1 MKIERLLLIA
11 ALFLP
16 LTMFAQGPPP
26 GGPDPHGMMPS
37 PPPGRGH
44 GMRGEWWKN
53 SELAQK
59 LQLTDQQKQQLDK
72 VFFDHRMKLIDFQA
86 DLEKQDLKL
95 QTLLDEDT
103 PNESQVGTQVDQEL
117 AAKSKLERE
126 FTMMNLDL
134 RKVLTVDQWR
144 KLKDM
149 HQHHGSGGFDRDRGD
164 RDRQRGPRGMRGGHM
179 PSPPNDGQGP
189 PPQGSGSNPP
199 ATPNQ

>member
-1 MKIERLLLIA
+1 MKIEKLLLLA

-26 GGPDPHGMMPS
+26 GSPGPRGMEPHPGRDGHGMM
-37 PPPGRGH
+37 GK
-44 GMRGEWWKN
+44 WWKN
-53 SELAQK
+53 SALAQK
-59 LQLTDQQKQQLDK
+59 LQLSDQQTQQLDK

-95 QTLLDEDT
+95 QSLLDEDS

-144 KLKDM
+144 QLKEM
-149 HQHHGSGGFDRDRGD
+149 HGHHDPEDFGHFRGD
-164 RDRQRGPRGMRGGHM
+164 RHDGARSNFRGSRAHP
-179 PSPPNDGQGP
+179 GQNNGPAP
-189 PPQGSGSNPP
+189 PPSSPNPNPP

>member
-1 MKIERLLLIA
+1 MKIERLLLMA

-16 LTMFAQGPPP
+16 LTMFAQGPPS
-26 GGPDPHGMMPS
+26 GGPGPHGMGPS
-37 PPPGRGH
+37 PGRGH
-44 GMRGEWWKN
+44 GMMGEWWKN

-72 VFFDHRMKLIDFQA
+72 VFYDHRMKLIDFQA

-103 PNESQVGTQVDQEL
+103 PNESQVSTQVDQEL

-149 HQHHGSGGFDRDRGD
+149 HGHGPEGFDRGRND
-164 RDRQRGPRGMRGGHM
+164 RDRDRSRDPHGMRGGHM
-179 PSPPNDGQGP
+179 PPPPNDGQGP
-189 PPQGSGSNPP
+189 PPTSSGSNPP